1 MGIGPTS
8 QPWEGRILPLYYA
21 RAKQILRIITKKDPG
36 SPGSLV

>member
-21 RAKQILRIITKKDPG
+21 RVDCLAIA
-36 SPGSLV
+36 SLF